1 MAHLQISRTQ
11 IEGKDF
17 TLNFDYDQLRD
28 GKISKLSDDGRIE
41 WFRQRMHYIFL
52 EPIGRLFKGKSPAYR
67 ELNSSKQ
74 TDLPAR
80 SFVIASFSV
89 LLNGI
94 EALGSFLTSSR
105 KNDVRFCTFIA
116 KYMSSWD
123 VTVQNSPYSTNDLK
137 KILWKHF
144 RNGIAHGFC
153 IKHGAIDNE
162 ADTARGGWRV
172 VADAGPSGTS
182 QSHLE
187 IGPNAFF
194 RDFRGGVD
202 RFFEDVKTDPHHRAN
217 FLSRFREIY
226 PN

>member
-144 RNGIAHGFC
+144 RNGIAHGFVSNTALS
-153 IKHGAIDNE
+153 ITKQTRLEAGGGSLLTPDHPAHRKAIWKLVQMLSFG
-162 ADTARGGWRV
+162 TF
-172 VADAGPSGTS
+172 AGVLIASS
-182 QSHLE
+182 
-187 IGPNAFF
+187 
-194 RDFRGGVD
+194 
-202 RFFEDVKTDPHHRAN
+202 KT
-217 FLSRFREIY
+217 
-226 PN
+226 